1 VSNNDTVTITEAATM
16 LGVEKGKITRLVKA
30 GVLTSRTSLLDT
42 RRRLIPRNQVER
54 IIAEEG
60 AKSRKPV
67 STQRV
72 RPGFASDGIDTDPA
86 DIPASRI
93 KDWVS

>member
-1 VSNNDTVTITEAATM
+1 VSKNDTVTITEAAAM
-16 LGVEKGKITRLVKA
+16 LGVERGKFARIVKA
-30 GVLTSRTSLLDT
+30 GELTSRTSLLDA
-42 RRRLIPRNQVER
+42 RRRLISRDQVER
-54 IIAEEG
+54 IIEEEG

-67 STQRV
+67 STQRL